1 MGSQNLFQKVDE
13 LMCAGAGVLQGL
25 VAPTARGY
33 HGLGTTG
40 VSSHISLG
48 QVPHCNQNSIY
59 VLLFGE
65 LRGLSP
71 NVHIHV
77 SV

>member
-1 MGSQNLFQKVDE
+1 MKVDE

-48 QVPHCNQNSIY
+48 QVPQLQPKFHLCTPFLGIAWPMSQFMC
-59 VLLFGE
+59 L
-65 LRGLSP
+65 
-71 NVHIHV
+71 
-77 SV
+77 